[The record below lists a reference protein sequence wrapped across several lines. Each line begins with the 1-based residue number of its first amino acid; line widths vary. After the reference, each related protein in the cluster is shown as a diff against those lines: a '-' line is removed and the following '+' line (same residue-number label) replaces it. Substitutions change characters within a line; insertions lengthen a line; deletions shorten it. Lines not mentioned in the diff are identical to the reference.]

1 MLRVQWSL
9 RVDVPFIMADMTAQ
23 LPLLHQPP
31 EFCQYASGPCDQNF
45 AAISTARG
53 LFLYS
58 SHPPQIAAT
67 IEAAVATLRERTGDT
82 WTTWKDMDMGGR
94 LIFCEICKA
103 MRGAG
108 TVFADVTTLNFNL
121 LFEIGFCIGLDLTV
135 RPIRDKNYA
144 LDKRA
149 FDELGVLDTIGYD
162 DFVNSGKLVEAV
174 LKARDVVPT
183 NIPRK
188 TYRETPIYVLRG
200 PVETEGAV
208 RLLSA
213 LKKSPLRFRAY
224 DPVETPRLSLSR
236 ARKQVQGSFGVI
248 GHLLSPHREGALA
261 HNALCALL
269 CGMALADQKPVL
281 MLQEEGDEQPID
293 YRDIV
298 QTYTSPDQ
306 IPRMLEEPITQII
319 ARMQQAEPSSGPAT
333 AGLLERLDLGDVA
346 AENEI
351 GGLLEYYVPTGQF
364 KLATQGHARLVIGR
378 KGAGKTALFYAVRNA
393 VRRGH
398 ESLILDLKPEGHQ
411 FTRLREAVLE
421 ELTPGQQEYTIA
433 AFWTYLLSAEIAHK
447 VLNSPGELRF
457 AERDPERFV
466 RYSALQN
473 AFLQH
478 GLASGDDLPQRL
490 LTQVDRLAAR
500 VGDSGPIGARTDLAE
515 LVYGGDI
522 RTLNDAVA
530 EYLVHEKDMVW
541 LLIDNLDKSWATRG
555 STPEDMLIVRGLLN
569 ATGALERQLE
579 KRGVTFRPLVFI
591 RPDIYQHLVRE
602 TPDRGKD
609 SNINLDWDDPEVF
622 REIIMRRIVSSTE
635 LEGDFLA
642 VWQKVVVPNIGTED
656 TFTYMLDRTLM
667 RPRDLLMFVQR
678 AVEVAI
684 NRGHSV
690 VTADDIKQAE
700 HGYSEDVLLGLSYE
714 VDDTRADLSES
725 LYGFYG
731 AANPMDSE
739 DLKARFEQAGVP
751 SEKLQEA
758 LSFLLWF
765 GFFGVEMRDTAET
778 QYAYGVRFNVRRLEN
793 AIKGGMGRAVVHP
806 AFRAALGIGVAGQ

>member
-1 MLRVQWSL
+1 M
-9 RVDVPFIMADMTAQ
+9 
-23 LPLLHQPP
+23 
-31 EFCQYASGPCDQNF
+31 
-45 AAISTARG
+45 
-53 LFLYS
+53 
-58 SHPPQIAAT
+58 
-67 IEAAVATLRERTGDT
+67 
-82 WTTWKDMDMGGR
+82 TWKDVDIGGR
-94 LIFCEICKA
+94 LIFCEICKT

-121 LFEIGFCIGLDLTV
+121 LFEIGFCLGLGVTV
-135 RPIRDKNYA
+135 RPIRDTNYA
-144 LDKRA
+144 VDKRA
-149 FDELGVLDTIGYD
+149 FDELGVLDTVGYD
-162 DFVNSGKLVEAV
+162 DFVNSGKLADAV
-174 LKARDVVPT
+174 LKARDL
-183 NIPRK
+183 IPMNTPKK

-208 RLLSA
+208 RLFSA

-248 GHLLSPHREGALA
+248 GHLLSPNREGALA

-269 CGMALADQKPVL
+269 CGMALAEQKPVL

-306 IPRMLEEPITQII
+306 IPHMLEESITQII
-319 ARMQQAEPSSGPAT
+319 GRMQEVEPSTGPSPG
-333 AGLLERLDLGDVA
+333 GLLERLDLGDVA

-351 GGLLEYYVPTGQF
+351 EGLREYYVPTGQF

-393 VRRGH
+393 VKRGH
-398 ESLILDLKPEGHQ
+398 ASLVLDLKPEGHQ

-447 VLNSPGELRF
+447 ILSNPGEMRF
-457 AERDPERFV
+457 AERDPERFE
-466 RYSALQN
+466 RYSALEE
-473 AFLQH
+473 AYHQH
-478 GLASGDDLPQRL
+478 GLVSADDLPQRL

-500 VGDSGPIGARTDLAE
+500 VGGSGPIGARTDLAE

-530 EYLVHEKDMVW
+530 EYLIHEKDAVW

-555 STPEDMLIVRGLLN
+555 STSEDMLIVRGLLN

-579 KRGVTFRPLVFI
+579 KRNVTFRPLVFI
-591 RPDIYQHLVRE
+591 RPDIYQHLVGE

-622 REIIMRRIVSSTE
+622 REIIMRRITASTG
-635 LEGDFLA
+635 LEGDFLG
-642 VWQKVVVPNIGTED
+642 VWQKVIVPNIGTED

-684 NRGHSV
+684 NRGHPA

-725 LYGFYG
+725 LYSFYG
-731 AANPMDSE
+731 AATPMDQEEVNSRLRQV
-739 DLKARFEQAGVP
+739 DLP
-751 SEKLQEA
+751 SEKLPEA

-765 GFFGVEMRDTAET
+765 GFLGVEMRDTAET
-778 QYAYGVRFNVRRLEN
+778 QYHTECGSTC
-793 AIKGGMGRAVVHP
+793 
-806 AFRAALGIGVAGQ
+806 AAWRTPSRSGPDGL